1 MEMMMTQLLFKLEKA
16 VLLRLDFQMNPYY
29 NMQNQK
35 AQQKLI
41 WEILIIQLF
50 TGRKTLQT
58 EGSLADGQIL

>member
-50 TGRKTLQT
+50 TGRKTLQM